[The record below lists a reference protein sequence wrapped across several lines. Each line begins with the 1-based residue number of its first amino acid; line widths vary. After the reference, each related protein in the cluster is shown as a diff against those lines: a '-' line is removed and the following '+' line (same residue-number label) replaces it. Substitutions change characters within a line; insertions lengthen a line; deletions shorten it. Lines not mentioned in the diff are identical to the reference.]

1 MTDTTAASSKLIHGR
16 TGPWEIVKVVETH
29 AQVAT
34 KAHSFAV
41 ATL

>member
-1 MTDTTAASSKLIHGR
+1 MTTESKLIHGR
-16 TGPWEIVKVVETH
+16 TGPWEIVIGVDTH
-29 AQVAT
+29 DQVGT